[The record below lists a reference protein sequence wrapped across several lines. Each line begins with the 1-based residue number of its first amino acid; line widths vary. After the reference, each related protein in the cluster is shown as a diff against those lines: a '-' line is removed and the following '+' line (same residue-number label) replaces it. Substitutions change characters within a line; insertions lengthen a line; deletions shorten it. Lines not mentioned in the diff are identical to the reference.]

1 MYGEVGVI
9 NMNKK
14 KNKQNENSV
23 PNQTGQVNYGNQM
36 NTVNNNQNM
45 NPNQGKVLSKQAQK
59 NPKYT
64 ENWLPLKAIKNG
76 IMYNNKNEMITGV
89 KIQPRNIFILEQS
102 QMDSALIGLMNFY
115 NTIDYEF
122 WLVVADRPVDIAVYQ
137 AELQVLYNKTPDQRI
152 RKLIAQDMAKGDYF
166 INNDVVDTEYFILFK
181 EKNGE
186 LLQKKLRNI
195 INSLA
200 SAGLVASQTTNDDL
214 RMIIDNFLNGG
225 RKFESGTVMPI

>member
-1 MYGEVGVI
+1 MNNQMMNN
-9 NMNKK
+9 NMNM
-14 KNKQNENSV
+14 NRVNTSQN
-23 PNQTGQVNYGNQM
+23 TDVN
-36 NTVNNNQNM
+36 
-45 NPNQGKVLSKQAQK
+45 SKQTVRKLPKAAQN

-64 ENWLPLKAIKNG
+64 ENWLPLKAISNG
-76 IMYNNKNEMITGV
+76 IMYNQKNEMITGV
-89 KIQPRNIFILEQS
+89 KIQPRNIFILDQS
-102 QMDSALIGLMNFY
+102 SMDNALIGLMNFY

-122 WLVVADRPVDIAVYQ
+122 WLIVADRPVDIAVYQ
-137 AELQVLYNKTPDQRI
+137 AELQVLYNKTQDPRL
-152 RKLIAQDMAKGDYF
+152 RKLIAQDMNKGDFF

-186 LLQKKLRNI
+186 MLQKKLRNI

-225 RKFESGTVMPI
+225 RKYESGGVMPV